1 MCLYKTSEV
10 FMGIDLI
17 TKTEYKA
24 YVGINSTNQDTEID
38 FLIPKVSE
46 FVKTYC
52 RRSFIDFIDEVKSEI
67 FQGGFKQFLLK
78 ETPVTQVLSVAYSQ
92 DFGKTYTNLVKF
104 TDWVQIGDSIMSTST
119 VGFAPVI
126 NGYRVNYFAGY
137 EDGVPADLKLAVLDL
152 VTYYRKNDQAIHSSK
167 GPGSNSV
174 QIEYISSTT
183 IPAHIRRVLDQYMAD
198 YT

>member
-1 MCLYKTSEV
+1 
-10 FMGIDLI
+10 MGIDLI